1 MLGEAIVAAV
11 LVADGGFHC
20 GIGSCFDDGIV
31 ATMMAQRNR
40 TSVTDRR
47 YEEIGAENWR
57 LGSRGRC
64 TKAEGR

>member
-1 MLGEAIVAAV
+1 MEDSTAV
-11 LVADGGFHC
+11 SVLA
-20 GIGSCFDDGIV
+20 STMAIV

-40 TSVTDRR
+40 TSVRDRR

-57 LGSRGRC
+57 LASRGRC